1 MSITARIIDDTAHDA
16 AFNMA
21 ADLYLLAQSE
31 DRPELSVRLY
41 TWEKPSITLGYGQK
55 AAETLDRAAVY
66 RDGVEWIRRPTGGR
80 AVLHDGDITYS
91 VVFSSSI
98 AEMGKT
104 LSETYRIISDSLLA
118 GLAAA
123 GIDCLPH
130 DSGLNVGM
138 SRSSV
143 KLPCF
148 LSPNRAE
155 IMSGARKLVG
165 SAQKRSAKAVL
176 QHGSIPLTDHY
187 RMLPQYLDISDEE
200 RILQKRLLERKSVC
214 IEEIRKDI
222 SEKQLRHCL
231 LQGFCET
238 LPFPATREGW
248 SESEQKEIFNL
259 SQKTEFV
266 RKWQERDS

>member
-1 MSITARIIDDTAHDA
+1 MSITARIIDDSTHDA

-41 TWEKPSITLGYGQK
+41 TWEKPSVTLGYGQK
-55 AAETLDRAAVY
+55 AAETLDFSAVD
-66 RDGVEWIRRPTGGR
+66 RDGVRWIRRPTGGR
-80 AVLHDGDITYS
+80 AVLHGGDITYS
-91 VVFSSSI
+91 VVFSASI
-98 AEMGKT
+98 AAMGKT
-104 LSETYRIISDSLLA
+104 LSETYRIISDCLLA
-118 GLAAA
+118 GLRAAA
-123 GIDCLPH
+123 IDCHAH
-130 DSGLNVGM
+130 DSGLDAHM

-148 LSPNRAE
+148 LAPNRAE
-155 IMSGARKLVG
+155 IMATGRKLVG
-165 SAQKRSAKAVL
+165 SAQKRSSKSVL

-187 RMLPQYLDISDEE
+187 RMLPQYLDISEEE

-238 LPFPATREGW
+238 LPFSFTCGGW
-248 SESEQKEIFNL
+248 STEEQNTIAAL
-259 SQKTEFV
+259 SRTRQFV
-266 RKWQERDS
+266 LKWHT